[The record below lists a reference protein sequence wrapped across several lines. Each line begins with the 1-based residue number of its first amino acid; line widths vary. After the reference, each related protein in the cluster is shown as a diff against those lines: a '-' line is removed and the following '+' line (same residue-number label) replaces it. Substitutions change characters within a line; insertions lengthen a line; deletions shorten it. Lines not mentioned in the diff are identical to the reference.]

1 MAGPSFVN
9 PYLCSSGG
17 QQKHSGLTKP
27 GKAEHKRLLKLRKEA
42 RKKKETVAFEK
53 ACLKKF
59 QERKGTVGG
68 TLAEQNKA
76 KRRKHNEQI
85 AQESDDDEEEEYEL
99 EDDSEEEEEPEEKE
113 DGHESIASQDSDDG
127 GDDEDE

>member
-27 GKAEHKRLLKLRKEA
+27 GKAEYKRLLKVCKEA

-53 ACLKKF
+53 AFLKKF
-59 QERKGTVGG
+59 QERKGIVGG

-76 KRRKHNEQI
+76 KRRKYNEQI
-85 AQESDDDEEEEYEL
+85 AQESDDDEEEEGYEL
-99 EDDSEEEEEPEEKE
+99 EDDLEEEEEEKE
-113 DGHESIASQDSDDG
+113 DEHESIGSQDSDNG